1 MKAGAVLTGQKTL
14 GVFWGNAACPGL
26 SDPEARGPTTWP
38 LIKPWPL
45 LMFPLNLTLS
55 SETYLA
61 TLKLF
66 LPDQVP
72 SSSGSAGE
80 SIYILIKASEDS
92 SPARPRVHKAEEGVL
107 VTWATGGNLRGYME
121 DPTVR
126 YIVIL
131 AHPPPMMGAW
141 TAFQRGHQGLGA
153 LTCPGLSPSRSLAG
167 TRPAP
172 WPTSMCL

>member
-1 MKAGAVLTGQKTL
+1 MKAGAVLTGQKTP
-14 GVFWGNAACPGL
+14 GAFWGNTVCPGL

-72 SSSGSAGE
+72 PSSGSAGE

-107 VTWATGGNLRGYME
+107 VTWATGGNLGGYME

-141 TAFQRGHQGLGA
+141 TAFQRGDQGLGA